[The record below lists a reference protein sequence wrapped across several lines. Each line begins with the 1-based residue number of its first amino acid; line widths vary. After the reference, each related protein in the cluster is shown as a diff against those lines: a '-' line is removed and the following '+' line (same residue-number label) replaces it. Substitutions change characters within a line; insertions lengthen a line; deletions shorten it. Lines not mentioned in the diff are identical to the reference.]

1 MAVREEKNSGE
12 TSQIVQRHVM
22 YFVKATGVYLL
33 FVIGFDL
40 HVYMMF
46 CQSQNINNINTV
58 AIDCC

>member
-46 CQSQNINNINTV
+46 CQSQNINT
-58 AIDCC
+58 